1 MKKALN
7 ILLLTCF
14 VCLGTATAQNAPGCI
29 IFQPDNRTTNLSTED
44 VNKIWQTV
52 ENLAAAS
59 ATVMPRQ
66 AFLEMTNTIG
76 LLPTGSNLRSN
87 NNIRN
92 KTAKLAPSA
101 LIFTRITRWGNNFNV
116 SMEKV
121 SLPDFVLTRA
131 TLPLSAKISTL
142 EQLLDKLP
150 GLMNQLGLVTKVMQP
165 LDKPLMLLIPPAADK
180 PLTLLMPPTADKPLQ
195 TFCTAL
201 QKHLSNA
208 GVQTALQTQDGA
220 NGDGIRIS
228 VVLDTFENKSQTM
241 DLPMQ
246 KRQLLKTSI
255 NISGKM
261 SMIDGDKQNTFSF
274 SKSDS
279 RTGAP
284 ETAALNENAIL
295 DAVAHESALQ
305 IIQKLNAQS
314 SAP

>member
-52 ENLAAAS
+52 ENLAAVS

-66 AFLEMTNTIG
+66 SFLEMTNTIG

-150 GLMNQLGLVTKVMQP
+150 SLMNQLGLAEKVIQP
-165 LDKPLMLLIPPAADK
+165 LNK

-208 GVQTALQTQDGA
+208 GVQAALQTQDGA

>member
-14 VCLGTATAQNAPGCI
+14 TCLGTATAQNAPGCI

-150 GLMNQLGLVTKVMQP
+150 SLMNQLGLAEKVIQP
-165 LDKPLMLLIPPAADK
+165 LNK

-208 GVQTALQTQDGA
+208 GVQAALQTQDGT

-284 ETAALNENAIL
+284 ETAVLNENAIL

>member
-14 VCLGTATAQNAPGCI
+14 TCLGTATAQNAPGCI

-52 ENLAAAS
+52 ENLAAVS

-66 AFLEMTNTIG
+66 SFLEMTNTIG

-92 KTAKLAPSA
+92 KTSKLAPSA

-150 GLMNQLGLVTKVMQP
+150 SLMNQLGLAEKVIQP
-165 LDKPLMLLIPPAADK
+165 LSK

-208 GVQTALQTQDGA
+208 GVQAALQTQDGA
-220 NGDGIRIS
+220 KGDGIRIS

-284 ETAALNENAIL
+284 ETATLNENAIL

-305 IIQKLNAQS
+305 IIQKLNTQS

>member
-7 ILLLTCF
+7 ILFLTCF
-14 VCLGTATAQNAPGCI
+14 ACLGTATAQNTPNCI
-29 IFQPDNRTTNLSTED
+29 VFQPDNRTTNLSVED

-52 ENLAAAS
+52 ENLASAS
-59 ATVMPRQ
+59 ATVLPRQ
-66 AFLEMTNTIG
+66 DFQEMTNTIG
-76 LLPTGSNLRSN
+76 LLPTGSNIRSN

-92 KTAKLAPSA
+92 KIAQFTPAV

-150 GLMNQLGLVTKVMQP
+150 RLMNQLGLVEKVMQP
-165 LDKPLMLLIPPAADK
+165 LNKPLM
-180 PLTLLMPPTADKPLQ
+180 LLMPPTADKPLQ
-195 TFCTAL
+195 TFCAAL
-201 QKHLSNA
+201 QKQLSVA
-208 GVQTALQTQDGA
+208 GVQATLQTQDGIT
-220 NGDGIRIS
+220 GDGIRIS
-228 VVLDTFENKSQTM
+228 VVLDTFENKTQTL

-246 KRQLLKTSI
+246 KRQLIKTSI
-255 NISGKM
+255 NLSGKIY
-261 SMIDGDKQNTFSF
+261 MIDDDKQNTFSF

-284 ETAALNENAIL
+284 ENATLNENDVL
-295 DAVAHESALQ
+295 DAVAHESAMQ
-305 IIQKLNAQS
+305 IIQKLNVQS

>member
-14 VCLGTATAQNAPGCI
+14 TCLGTATAQNAPGCI

-150 GLMNQLGLVTKVMQP
+150 SLMNQLGLAEKVIQP
-165 LDKPLMLLIPPAADK
+165 LNK

-208 GVQTALQTQDGA
+208 GVQAALQTQDGA

>member
-14 VCLGTATAQNAPGCI
+14 TCLGTATAQNAPGCI

-52 ENLAAAS
+52 ENLAAVS

-66 AFLEMTNTIG
+66 SFLEMTNTIG

-150 GLMNQLGLVTKVMQP
+150 GLMNQLGLAEKVIQP
-165 LDKPLMLLIPPAADK
+165 LNK

-284 ETAALNENAIL
+284 ETATLNENAIL

>member
-14 VCLGTATAQNAPGCI
+14 TCLGTATAQNAPGCI

-150 GLMNQLGLVTKVMQP
+150 SLMNQLGLAEKVIQP
-165 LDKPLMLLIPPAADK
+165 LNK

-208 GVQTALQTQDGA
+208 GVQAALQTQDGT

-246 KRQLLKTSI
+246 KRQLLKTTI

-305 IIQKLNAQS
+305 IIQKLNTQS

>member
-14 VCLGTATAQNAPGCI
+14 TCLGTATAQNAPGCI
-29 IFQPDNRTTNLSTED
+29 IFQPDNRTTNLSVED

-52 ENLAAAS
+52 ENLAAVS

-66 AFLEMTNTIG
+66 SFLEMTNTIG

-150 GLMNQLGLVTKVMQP
+150 SLMNQLGLAEKVIQP
-165 LDKPLMLLIPPAADK
+165 LNK

-208 GVQTALQTQDGA
+208 GVQAALQTQDGT